1 MKVNYF
7 YQNNKSKV
15 HEVMI
20 DSLATAL
27 SELIELPDTIEVCLY
42 KLDENVYGGIDKYT
56 PNRLGLNSNL
66 TLEDIPKIL
75 VHELIHV
82 HQRHTGK
89 LAIKNS
95 TYYWLGIPYHNTET
109 EISYE
114 EYRNTPWEVDVQN
127 HVDKLLTKVL
137 NKLV

>member
-1 MKVNYF
+1 LKVKYF

-75 VHELIHV
+75 VHE
-82 HQRHTGK
+82 
-89 LAIKNS
+89 
-95 TYYWLGIPYHNTET
+95 PYHNTET

-127 HVDKLLTKVL
+127 RVDKLLTEVL
-137 NKLV
+137 NKLI